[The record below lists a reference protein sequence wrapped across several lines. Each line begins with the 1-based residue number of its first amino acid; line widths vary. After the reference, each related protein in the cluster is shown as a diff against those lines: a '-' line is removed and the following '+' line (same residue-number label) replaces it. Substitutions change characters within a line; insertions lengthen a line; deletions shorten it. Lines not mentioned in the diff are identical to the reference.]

1 MVTSIPAPSLKEF
14 LKLPETKPVS
24 EYINGDIKQKSM
36 PKAKHSRLQLRL
48 CNSINEKVESSKIAY
63 ALLEE
68 LRVVLERVLLFLI

>member
-36 PKAKHSRLQLRL
+36 PKPQNPKTPKPHQSF
-48 CNSINEKVESSKIAY
+48 S
-63 ALLEE
+63 
-68 LRVVLERVLLFLI
+68 